1 MNTSNLSFDEIP
13 HNAKP
18 RVRFNDTLG
27 ISKNKKYFIKSENFI
42 TQDLLFLLIVI
53 AVMLIWIKIIFFIL
67 NSLLIHTTFAYEDV
81 KISKVISVY
90 DGDTLRVNID
100 SFPDIVGKNIRI
112 RIKDIDAPEIKGKC
126 QKEIDLAIM
135 ARDYLR
141 NAINQSSQIELRNI
155 ERGKY
160 FRIVGELYIDG
171 ENISNNL
178 IKRKLAYYYNGRK
191 KRSWC
196 Y

>member
-1 MNTSNLSFDEIP
+1 
-13 HNAKP
+13 
-18 RVRFNDTLG
+18 
-27 ISKNKKYFIKSENFI
+27 
-42 TQDLLFLLIVI
+42 
-53 AVMLIWIKIIFFIL
+53 MLIWIKIIFFIL

-112 RIKDIDAPEIKGKC
+112 RIKGIDAPEIKGKC

-178 IKRKLAYYYNGRK
+178 IERKLAYYYNGRK

>member
-1 MNTSNLSFDEIP
+1 MP
-13 HNAKP
+13 
-18 RVRFNDTLG
+18 
-27 ISKNKKYFIKSENFI
+27 
-42 TQDLLFLLIVI
+42 
-53 AVMLIWIKIIFFIL
+53 MWIKIVFFFL
-67 NSLLIHTTFAYEDV
+67 NSLLISSTFAYEDV
-81 KISKVISVY
+81 KISKVISIY

-112 RIKDIDAPEIKGKC
+112 RIKGIDAPEIKGKC
-126 QKEIDLAIM
+126 QTEIDLAIM

>member
-1 MNTSNLSFDEIP
+1 MP
-13 HNAKP
+13 
-18 RVRFNDTLG
+18 
-27 ISKNKKYFIKSENFI
+27 
-42 TQDLLFLLIVI
+42 
-53 AVMLIWIKIIFFIL
+53 MWIKIIFFIL
-67 NSLLIHTTFAYEDV
+67 NLFLISSTFAYGDV
-81 KISKVISVY
+81 KISKVISIY

-100 SFPDIVGKNIRI
+100 SFPDIIGKNIRI
-112 RIKDIDAPEIKGKC
+112 RIKGIDAPEIKGKC

-141 NAINQSSQIELRNI
+141 NAINQSSLIELRNI

-171 ENISNNL
+171 ENISKGL
-178 IKRKLAYYYNGRK
+178 IKEKLVYIYHGGK

-196 Y
+196 L

>member
-1 MNTSNLSFDEIP
+1 M
-13 HNAKP
+13 
-18 RVRFNDTLG
+18 
-27 ISKNKKYFIKSENFI
+27 
-42 TQDLLFLLIVI
+42 VI
-53 AVMLIWIKIIFFIL
+53 ALMPMWIKIVFFFL
-67 NSLLIHTTFAYEDV
+67 NSLLISSTFAYENV
-81 KISKVISVY
+81 KISKVISIY

-100 SFPDIVGKNIRI
+100 SFPDIIGKNIRI
-112 RIKDIDAPEIKGKC
+112 RLKGIDAPEIKGKC

-155 ERGKY
+155 QRGKY
-160 FRIVGELYIDG
+160 FRIVGELYVNG
-171 ENISNNL
+171 ENMSNNL
-178 IKRKLAYYYNGRK
+178 IRRKLAYHYNGGK

>member
-1 MNTSNLSFDEIP
+1 MPIC
-13 HNAKP
+13 
-18 RVRFNDTLG
+18 
-27 ISKNKKYFIKSENFI
+27 
-42 TQDLLFLLIVI
+42 
-53 AVMLIWIKIIFFIL
+53 IKIILFTL
-67 NSLLIHTTFAYEDV
+67 NSLLISTTFAYGDV

-90 DGDTLRVNID
+90 DGDTVRVNID
-100 SFPDIVGKNIRI
+100 SFPDIIGKNIRI
-112 RIKDIDAPEIKGKC
+112 RLKGIDAPEIKGKC
-126 QKEIDLAIM
+126 KKEIDLAIM

-178 IKRKLAYYYNGRK
+178 LKRKLAYYYNGGK

>member
-1 MNTSNLSFDEIP
+1 
-13 HNAKP
+13 
-18 RVRFNDTLG
+18 
-27 ISKNKKYFIKSENFI
+27 
-42 TQDLLFLLIVI
+42 
-53 AVMLIWIKIIFFIL
+53 MLIWIKIIFFTL
-67 NSLLIHTTFAYEDV
+67 NSLLISTTFAHGDV

-90 DGDTLRVNID
+90 DGDTVRVNID
-100 SFPDIVGKNIRI
+100 SFPDIIGKNIRI
-112 RIKDIDAPEIKGKC
+112 RLKGIDAPEIKGKC
-126 QKEIDLAIM
+126 KKEIDLAIM

-178 IKRKLAYYYNGRK
+178 LKRKLAYYYNGGK

>member
-1 MNTSNLSFDEIP
+1 M
-13 HNAKP
+13 
-18 RVRFNDTLG
+18 
-27 ISKNKKYFIKSENFI
+27 
-42 TQDLLFLLIVI
+42 
-53 AVMLIWIKIIFFIL
+53 WIKIIFFIL
-67 NSLLIHTTFAYEDV
+67 NLFLISSTFAYEDV
-81 KISKVISVY
+81 KISKVISIY

-112 RIKDIDAPEIKGKC
+112 RIKGIDAPEIKGKC
-126 QKEIDLAIM
+126 QTEIDLAIM

-171 ENISNNL
+171 ENISSNL
-178 IKRKLAYYYNGRK
+178 IKKKLAYYYNGGK

>member
-1 MNTSNLSFDEIP
+1 MP
-13 HNAKP
+13 
-18 RVRFNDTLG
+18 
-27 ISKNKKYFIKSENFI
+27 
-42 TQDLLFLLIVI
+42 
-53 AVMLIWIKIIFFIL
+53 IWIKIIFFTI
-67 NSLLIHTTFAYEDV
+67 NSLLISTPFAYGDV

-90 DGDTLRVNID
+90 DGDTIRVNID
-100 SFPDIVGKNIRI
+100 SYPDIIGKNIRI
-112 RIKDIDAPEIKGKC
+112 RLKGIDTPEIKGKC

-141 NAINQSSQIELRNI
+141 NAINQSSHIELKNI

-171 ENISNNL
+171 ENISKGL
-178 IKRKLAYYYNGRK
+178 LKEKLAYIYHGGK

-196 Y
+196 L

>member
-1 MNTSNLSFDEIP
+1 MT
-13 HNAKP
+13 
-18 RVRFNDTLG
+18 
-27 ISKNKKYFIKSENFI
+27 
-42 TQDLLFLLIVI
+42 
-53 AVMLIWIKIIFFIL
+53 MWIKIAFFFL
-67 NSLLIHTTFAYEDV
+67 NSLFISSTFAYEDV
-81 KISKVISVY
+81 KISKVFSIY

-112 RIKDIDAPEIKGKC
+112 RIKGIDAPEIKGKC
-126 QKEIDLAIM
+126 QTEIDLAIM

-171 ENISNNL
+171 ENISKGL
-178 IKRKLAYYYNGRK
+178 IKEKLAYIYHGGK

-196 Y
+196 F

>member
-1 MNTSNLSFDEIP
+1 MP
-13 HNAKP
+13 
-18 RVRFNDTLG
+18 
-27 ISKNKKYFIKSENFI
+27 
-42 TQDLLFLLIVI
+42 
-53 AVMLIWIKIIFFIL
+53 IWIKIIFFFL
-67 NSLLIHTTFAYEDV
+67 NSLLISSTFAYGDV
-81 KISKVISVY
+81 KISKVISIY

-112 RIKDIDAPEIKGKC
+112 RIKGIDTPEIKGKC

>member
-1 MNTSNLSFDEIP
+1 
-13 HNAKP
+13 
-18 RVRFNDTLG
+18 
-27 ISKNKKYFIKSENFI
+27 
-42 TQDLLFLLIVI
+42 
-53 AVMLIWIKIIFFIL
+53 MLNWIKIIFFFLSSIL
-67 NSLLIHTTFAYEDV
+67 ISSAFAFEDV

-100 SFPDIVGKNIRI
+100 SFPDIIGKNIRI
-112 RIKDIDAPEIKGKC
+112 RIKGIDAPEIKGKC
-126 QKEIDLAIM
+126 QKEIDLAIV

-141 NAINQSSQIELRNI
+141 NAINHSSQIELRNM

-178 IKRKLAYYYNGRK
+178 LKKKLAYYYNGGK

>member
-1 MNTSNLSFDEIP
+1 MP
-13 HNAKP
+13 
-18 RVRFNDTLG
+18 
-27 ISKNKKYFIKSENFI
+27 
-42 TQDLLFLLIVI
+42 
-53 AVMLIWIKIIFFIL
+53 IWIKIIFFFL
-67 NSLLIHTTFAYEDV
+67 NSLLISSTFAYEDV
-81 KISKVISVY
+81 KISKVISIY

-112 RIKDIDAPEIKGKC
+112 RIKGIDAPEIKGKC
-126 QKEIDLAIM
+126 QTEIDLAIM

-171 ENISNNL
+171 ENISKGL
-178 IKRKLAYYYNGRK
+178 LKEKLAYIYHGGK
-191 KRSWC
+191 KEVGASRPRREFLNSIGV
-196 Y
+196 

>member
-1 MNTSNLSFDEIP
+1 MP
-13 HNAKP
+13 
-18 RVRFNDTLG
+18 
-27 ISKNKKYFIKSENFI
+27 
-42 TQDLLFLLIVI
+42 
-53 AVMLIWIKIIFFIL
+53 IWIKIIFFSL
-67 NSLLIHTTFAYEDV
+67 NSLLIFTTFAYEDV

-90 DGDTLRVNID
+90 DGDTIRVNID
-100 SFPDIVGKNIRI
+100 SFPDIIGENIRI
-112 RIKDIDAPEIKGKC
+112 RLKGIDAPEIKGKC

-141 NAINQSSQIELRNI
+141 NAINQSIKIELRNI

-160 FRIVGELYIDG
+160 FRIVGELYING

-178 IKRKLAYYYNGRK
+178 IKRKLAYHYNGGK

>member
-1 MNTSNLSFDEIP
+1 MP
-13 HNAKP
+13 MWVK
-18 RVRFNDTLG
+18 
-27 ISKNKKYFIKSENFI
+27 
-42 TQDLLFLLIVI
+42 IV
-53 AVMLIWIKIIFFIL
+53 FFFL
-67 NSLLIHTTFAYEDV
+67 NSLLISSTFAYEDV
-81 KISKVISVY
+81 KISKVISIY

-112 RIKDIDAPEIKGKC
+112 RIKGIDAPEIKGKC
-126 QKEIDLAIM
+126 QKEIDLAII

-171 ENISNNL
+171 ENISKSL
-178 IKRKLAYYYNGRK
+178 IKEKLAYIYHGGK

-196 Y
+196 L

>member
-1 MNTSNLSFDEIP
+1 MP
-13 HNAKP
+13 
-18 RVRFNDTLG
+18 
-27 ISKNKKYFIKSENFI
+27 
-42 TQDLLFLLIVI
+42 
-53 AVMLIWIKIIFFIL
+53 IWIKIIIFIL
-67 NSLLIHTTFAYEDV
+67 NSLLISSTFAYGDV
-81 KISKVISVY
+81 KISKVISIY

-112 RIKDIDAPEIKGKC
+112 RIKGIDAPEIKGKC
-126 QKEIDLAIM
+126 QTEIDLAIM

-171 ENISNNL
+171 QNISNNL
-178 IKRKLAYYYNGRK
+178 IKRKLAYYYNGGK
-191 KRSWC
+191 KSSWC
-196 Y
+196 N

>member
-1 MNTSNLSFDEIP
+1 MP
-13 HNAKP
+13 
-18 RVRFNDTLG
+18 
-27 ISKNKKYFIKSENFI
+27 
-42 TQDLLFLLIVI
+42 
-53 AVMLIWIKIIFFIL
+53 IWIKIIFFTL
-67 NSLLIHTTFAYEDV
+67 NSLLISTTFAYEDV

-90 DGDTLRVNID
+90 DGDTIRVDID
-100 SFPDIVGKNIRI
+100 SFPDIIGKNIRI
-112 RIKDIDAPEIKGKC
+112 RLKGIDAPEIKGKC

-141 NAINQSSQIELRNI
+141 NAINQSSRIELRNI

-178 IKRKLAYYYNGRK
+178 FKRKLAYYYNGGK

>member
-1 MNTSNLSFDEIP
+1 MP
-13 HNAKP
+13 
-18 RVRFNDTLG
+18 
-27 ISKNKKYFIKSENFI
+27 
-42 TQDLLFLLIVI
+42 
-53 AVMLIWIKIIFFIL
+53 IWIKIIFFFL
-67 NSLLIHTTFAYEDV
+67 NSLLISSTFAYENV
-81 KISKVISVY
+81 KISKVISIY

-100 SFPDIVGKNIRI
+100 SFPDIIGKNIRI
-112 RIKDIDAPEIKGKC
+112 RLKGIDAPEIKGKC

-141 NAINQSSQIELRNI
+141 NAINQSSHIELRNI

-178 IKRKLAYYYNGRK
+178 IKRKLAYHYNGGK

-196 Y
+196 N

>member
-1 MNTSNLSFDEIP
+1 
-13 HNAKP
+13 
-18 RVRFNDTLG
+18 
-27 ISKNKKYFIKSENFI
+27 
-42 TQDLLFLLIVI
+42 
-53 AVMLIWIKIIFFIL
+53 MLNWIKIIFFFLSSIL
-67 NSLLIHTTFAYEDV
+67 ISSTFAFEDV

-100 SFPDIVGKNIRI
+100 SFPDIIGKNIRI
-112 RIKDIDAPEIKGKC
+112 RIKGIDAPEIKGKC

-141 NAINQSSQIELRNI
+141 NTINQSSQIELRNI
-155 ERGKY
+155 KRDKY

-171 ENISNNL
+171 ENISKGL
-178 IKRKLAYYYNGRK
+178 IKEKLAYIYHGGK

-196 Y
+196 L

>member
-1 MNTSNLSFDEIP
+1 MP
-13 HNAKP
+13 
-18 RVRFNDTLG
+18 
-27 ISKNKKYFIKSENFI
+27 
-42 TQDLLFLLIVI
+42 
-53 AVMLIWIKIIFFIL
+53 IWIKIIFFFL
-67 NSLLIHTTFAYEDV
+67 SSLLISSTFAYGDV
-81 KISKVISVY
+81 KISKVISIY

-112 RIKDIDAPEIKGKC
+112 RIKGIDAPEIKGKC
-126 QKEIDLAIM
+126 QREIDLAIM

-178 IKRKLAYYYNGRK
+178 IKRKLAYYYNGGK
-191 KRSWC
+191 KSSWC
-196 Y
+196 N

>member
-1 MNTSNLSFDEIP
+1 MP
-13 HNAKP
+13 
-18 RVRFNDTLG
+18 
-27 ISKNKKYFIKSENFI
+27 
-42 TQDLLFLLIVI
+42 
-53 AVMLIWIKIIFFIL
+53 MWIKIVFFFL
-67 NSLLIHTTFAYEDV
+67 NTLLISSTFAYKDV
-81 KISKVISVY
+81 KISKVISIY

-112 RIKDIDAPEIKGKC
+112 RIKGIDAPEIKGKC

-171 ENISNNL
+171 ENISKSL
-178 IKRKLAYYYNGRK
+178 IKEKLAYIYHGGK

-196 Y
+196 L

>member
-1 MNTSNLSFDEIP
+1 MP
-13 HNAKP
+13 
-18 RVRFNDTLG
+18 
-27 ISKNKKYFIKSENFI
+27 
-42 TQDLLFLLIVI
+42 
-53 AVMLIWIKIIFFIL
+53 IWIKIIFFAL
-67 NSLLIHTTFAYEDV
+67 NSILISSTFAYEDV

-100 SFPDIVGKNIRI
+100 SFPDIIGKNIRI
-112 RIKDIDAPEIKGKC
+112 RIKGIDAPEIKGKC

-141 NAINQSSQIELRNI
+141 NAINQSSLIELRNI

-171 ENISNNL
+171 KNISNNL
-178 IKRKLAYYYNGRK
+178 LKRKLAYYYNGGK
-191 KRSWC
+191 KKSWC
-196 Y
+196 T

>member
-1 MNTSNLSFDEIP
+1 L
-13 HNAKP
+13 
-18 RVRFNDTLG
+18 
-27 ISKNKKYFIKSENFI
+27 IS
-42 TQDLLFLLIVI
+42 
-53 AVMLIWIKIIFFIL
+53 
-67 NSLLIHTTFAYEDV
+67 TTFAFEDV

-90 DGDTLRVNID
+90 GGDTIRVNID
-100 SFPDIVGKNIRI
+100 SFPDIIGKNIRI
-112 RIKDIDAPEIKGKC
+112 RLKDIDAPEIKGMC

-178 IKRKLAYYYNGRK
+178 LKRKLAYYYNGGK

>member
-1 MNTSNLSFDEIP
+1 MP
-13 HNAKP
+13 MW
-18 RVRFNDTLG
+18 
-27 ISKNKKYFIKSENFI
+27 NK
-42 TQDLLFLLIVI
+42 IV
-53 AVMLIWIKIIFFIL
+53 FFFL
-67 NSLLIHTTFAYEDV
+67 NSLLISSTFAYEDV
-81 KISKVISVY
+81 KISKVISIY

-112 RIKDIDAPEIKGKC
+112 RIKGIDAPEIKGKC

-171 ENISNNL
+171 ENISKDL
-178 IKRKLAYYYNGRK
+178 VK
-191 KRSWC
+191 KRLANPYQGGKKSNWC
-196 Y
+196 QEI